1 MFREATARQS
11 PIANCSQVLL
21 VGTISNP
28 ASLTSGINNFIS
40 DALYKIEFFFET
52 IPIKVILFLFAY
64 WITGFSS
71 SVSPELLIKIKIS
84 FLDILPRSP

>member
-1 MFREATARQS
+1 M
-11 PIANCSQVLL
+11 LL

-28 ASLTSGINNFIS
+28 ASLTSGINSFIS

-64 WITGFSS
+64 CITGLSS
-71 SVSPELLIKIKIS
+71 YVSPELLIKIKIS